1 MRKPKQARPL
11 RLQEYEAAMAVLKE
25 QHPWLARQIV
35 EPAPGHLAV
44 VAHLFAQVE
53 YLLPP
58 AVLARKGSLSVSCN
72 RDRLVIHYQP
82 PRRHSERAAAVFDL
96 IAQTKHLSLQK
107 CAVCGV
113 QVVGDGIRPQRCPQ
127 HDGIQGL
134 FAEEVRR
141 SRLLIVE
148 QGVQQVVHDLGKVT
162 TEDVRATMAVEDEPV
177 PSEAKPEQVQ
187 EQPTETAKSATLP
200 SIVFVDEAGLE
211 AFVDRHRPKG
221 DDKFKRAQAMAER
234 IKRAGHGSRQLGLL
248 PPNWK
253 ALLDEFSL
261 AFPNFHELAELLHDH
276 FALSSLGDGRASW
289 PAVLLVGPAGIGKTE
304 AARWLAD
311 QLVLPFRVFDM
322 ASTQSSSPLAGS
334 ESFWSNSEPG
344 QLFELLAYQPLANPV
359 VVLDELDKASNG
371 RPQYDPLAALYTL
384 LEPRSARDFI
394 DLSIRDFA
402 IDASHVNWMATANEL
417 DAIPGPLRSR
427 LTVLHI
433 QPPRPEQVRSIAQSI
448 YNRLRDEASWGT
460 AFAER
465 LDDDV
470 LSRLQALPPR
480 SVRLVLQR
488 ALGAAARDD
497 RGVVQ
502 VQDIRPLVE
511 ISRRCVGFVSEGWN

>member
-1 MRKPKQARPL
+1 M
-11 RLQEYEAAMAVLKE
+11 
-25 QHPWLARQIV
+25 
-35 EPAPGHLAV
+35 
-44 VAHLFAQVE
+44 
-53 YLLPP
+53 
-58 AVLARKGSLSVSCN
+58 
-72 RDRLVIHYQP
+72 
-82 PRRHSERAAAVFDL
+82 
-96 IAQTKHLSLQK
+96 
-107 CAVCGV
+107 
-113 QVVGDGIRPQRCPQ
+113 
-127 HDGIQGL
+127 
-134 FAEEVRR
+134 
-141 SRLLIVE
+141 
-148 QGVQQVVHDLGKVT
+148 
-162 TEDVRATMAVEDEPV
+162 
-177 PSEAKPEQVQ
+177 
-187 EQPTETAKSATLP
+187 
-200 SIVFVDEAGLE
+200 
-211 AFVDRHRPKG
+211 DRHRPKG

-248 PPNWK
+248 PPDWK
-253 ALLDEFSL
+253 ALLDEFAQ
-261 AFPNFHELAELLHDH
+261 AFPNFHELAELLRDH
-276 FALSSLGDGRASW
+276 FALSSLGDGRVSW

-311 QLVLPFRVFDM
+311 QLVLPFRVFDI

-433 QPPRPEQVRSIAQSI
+433 QPPKPEQVRSIAQSI
-448 YNRLRDEASWGT
+448 YNRLRDEASWGK

-488 ALGAAARDD
+488 ALGSAARDD

-502 VQDIRPLVE
+502 VQDIRPPVE
-511 ISRRCVGFVSEGWN
+511 INRRGVGFVSEGWN

>member
-1 MRKPKQARPL
+1 MSKSKQARPL
-11 RLQEYEAAMAVLKE
+11 RQREYEAAIATLKE
-25 QHPWLARQIV
+25 RHSWLIRQIV

-44 VAHLFAQVE
+44 VSHLFAQVE
-53 YLLPP
+53 YLLP
-58 AVLARKGSLSVSCN
+58 ATTLARKGSLSVSCN
-72 RDRLVIHYQP
+72 RDRLAIHYQP
-82 PRRHSERAAAVFDL
+82 PRRHCERAAAVSDL
-96 IAQTKHLSLQK
+96 IAQAKHLSLQK
-107 CAVCGV
+107 CPVCGA

-141 SRLLIVE
+141 SRQRIVE
-148 QGVQQVVHDLGKVT
+148 QGVQQVMRDLGKVT
-162 TEDVRATMAVEDEPV
+162 TEDVRAAMAVEDEPI
-177 PSEAKPEQVQ
+177 PSKTKPEEVQ
-187 EQPTETAKSATLP
+187 GQSTETAKAAPSP
-200 SIVFVDEAGLE
+200 SIVFLDEDGLN
-211 AFVDRHRPKG
+211 AFVERHRPKG
-221 DDKFKRAQAMAER
+221 DDKLKRAQSMAER

-248 PPNWK
+248 PPDWK
-253 ALLDEFSL
+253 ALLDEFAQ
-261 AFPNFHELAELLHDH
+261 AFPNFHGLAELLRDH
-276 FALSSLGDGRASW
+276 FALSSLGDGRVSW

-311 QLVLPFRVFDM
+311 QLYLPFRVFDM

-344 QLFELLAYQPLANPV
+344 QLFELLAYQPQANPV

-384 LEPRSARDFI
+384 LEPRSARSFT
-394 DLSIRDFA
+394 DLSIRDFS
-402 IDASHVNWMATANEL
+402 IDASHVNWVATANEL
-417 DAIPGPLRSR
+417 EAIPGPLRSR

-448 YNRLRDEASWGT
+448 YNRLRDEASWGS
-460 AFAER
+460 AFAEQ
-465 LDDDV
+465 LNDDV
-470 LSRLQALPPR
+470 LFRLQALPPR

-497 RGVVQ
+497 RGVIQ
-502 VQDIRPLVE
+502 VQDIRPTIDV
-511 ISRRCVGFVSEGWN
+511 SRRAVGFVGEGWG

>member
-1 MRKPKQARPL
+1 M
-11 RLQEYEAAMAVLKE
+11 
-25 QHPWLARQIV
+25 
-35 EPAPGHLAV
+35 
-44 VAHLFAQVE
+44 
-53 YLLPP
+53 
-58 AVLARKGSLSVSCN
+58 
-72 RDRLVIHYQP
+72 
-82 PRRHSERAAAVFDL
+82 
-96 IAQTKHLSLQK
+96 
-107 CAVCGV
+107 
-113 QVVGDGIRPQRCPQ
+113 
-127 HDGIQGL
+127 
-134 FAEEVRR
+134 
-141 SRLLIVE
+141 
-148 QGVQQVVHDLGKVT
+148 
-162 TEDVRATMAVEDEPV
+162 
-177 PSEAKPEQVQ
+177 
-187 EQPTETAKSATLP
+187 
-200 SIVFVDEAGLE
+200 
-211 AFVDRHRPKG
+211 DRHRPKG

-248 PPNWK
+248 PPDWK
-253 ALLDEFSL
+253 ALLDEFAQ
-261 AFPNFHELAELLHDH
+261 AFPNFHELAELLRDH
-276 FALSSLGDGRASW
+276 FALSSLGDGRVSW

-384 LEPRSARDFI
+384 LEPRSARNFI
-394 DLSIRDFA
+394 DLSIRDFS

-417 DAIPGPLRSR
+417 EAIPGPLRSR

-448 YNRLRDEASWGT
+448 YNRLRDESSWGT

-465 LDDDV
+465 LNDDV

-488 ALGAAARDD
+488 ALGSAARDG

-502 VQDIRPLVE
+502 VQDIRPPVE
-511 ISRRCVGFVSEGWN
+511 INRRGVGFVSEGWN

>member
-1 MRKPKQARPL
+1 MR
-11 RLQEYEAAMAVLKE
+11 
-25 QHPWLARQIV
+25 
-35 EPAPGHLAV
+35 
-44 VAHLFAQVE
+44 
-53 YLLPP
+53 
-58 AVLARKGSLSVSCN
+58 
-72 RDRLVIHYQP
+72 
-82 PRRHSERAAAVFDL
+82 
-96 IAQTKHLSLQK
+96 
-107 CAVCGV
+107 
-113 QVVGDGIRPQRCPQ
+113 
-127 HDGIQGL
+127 
-134 FAEEVRR
+134 
-141 SRLLIVE
+141 
-148 QGVQQVVHDLGKVT
+148 DLGKVT
-162 TEDVRATMAVEDEPV
+162 TEDVRAATAVEDEPI
-177 PSEAKPEQVQ
+177 PSEAKSEQVQ
-187 EQPTETAKSATLP
+187 EQPAEAAQSVPLP
-200 SIVFVDEAGLE
+200 SIVFLDEAGLE

-248 PPNWK
+248 PQDWK
-253 ALLDEFSL
+253 ALLDEFAL
-261 AFPNFHELAELLHDH
+261 AFPNFHELAELLRDH
-276 FALSSLGDGRASW
+276 FALSSLGDGRVSW

-311 QLVLPFRVFDM
+311 QLYLPFRVFDM

-334 ESFWSNSEPG
+334 EAFWSNSEPG

-394 DLSIRDFA
+394 DLSIRDFS
-402 IDASHVNWMATANEL
+402 IDASHVNWIATANEL
-417 DAIPGPLRSR
+417 EAIPGPLRSR

-448 YNRLRDEASWGT
+448 YNRLRDEASWGN

-480 SVRLVLQR
+480 SVRLQR
-488 ALGAAARDD
+488 ALGSAAREG
-497 RGVVQ
+497 RGRVQ
-502 VQDIRPLVE
+502 VQDIRSTIEV
-511 ISRRCVGFVSEGWN
+511 SRRAVGFVGEGWG